1 MRKRS
6 VGGAW
11 VVGLGGAAVAATM
24 FVGPPA
30 PPGEVAVASASSERV
45 APAAAGVPPRLLV
58 VPRRLLAG
66 APREEV
72 SVEVAPDPGRIDE
85 WVANLADD
93 AIRWNAL
100 DSFRRLAAAGPLAR
114 RPLER
119 ALDSTDLQQRQLA
132 ASLLRDLSGPPSDR
146 LLEVTVEGLADDALP
161 NGRHDG
167 RSHWT
172 GVRNAQEGVLFLR
185 RHLDRARPLLVRA
198 VHAADEQQAFC
209 SALLLAYAGEHRQA
223 KVYEILISRLAD
235 NDVTGDA
242 LAASNALYRLG
253 RPALDPIVTA
263 LSGARGQERDF
274 LEQLVEDLTDPPR
287 SREEL
292 RRRSRL
298 RGASELYH
306 DPVIE
311 YRLGRPWPEF

>member
-24 FVGPPA
+24 FVGPSA
-30 PPGEVAVASASSERV
+30 PPGEVAVASALSER
-45 APAAAGVPPRLLV
+45 AAAAAAGAPLAVV
-58 VPRRLLAG
+58 VPRRFLAG
-66 APREEV
+66 SPHEQA
-72 SVEVAPDPGRIDE
+72 STDVAPDPARIDE
-85 WVANLADD
+85 WIANLADD
-93 AIRWNAL
+93 GIRWNAL
-100 DSFRRLAAAGPLAR
+100 DALGRLAVAGPLAR
-114 RPLER
+114 EPLER
-119 ALDSTDLQQRQLA
+119 ALDSRDPQQRQLA
-132 ASLLRDLSGPPSDR
+132 ASLLRDLPGPPSDR

-185 RHLDRARPLLVRA
+185 RHPDRARPLLLRA

-253 RPALDPIVTA
+253 RPALDPVVTA
-263 LSGARGQERDF
+263 LSGARGQQRDF
-274 LEQLVEDLTDPPR
+274 LEQIVQDLTDPPR

-311 YRLGRPWPEF
+311 YRLGRPWPGF